1 VDLISYLRPLRSYL
15 LTVLLLSVL
24 VGLGSALFVGRTSGE
39 AYRATLAVSLPSFGG
54 QAREVEQIAADFS
67 EALTTPEVVEAASDA
82 SGIDADTLAETLTA
96 ERSSKAGTQV
106 QISATGADPDSLTR
120 SVAVAAREAYGT
132 VSQPRL
138 EAAESL
144 EDQLQEAYEDA
155 KASTAG
161 RDADQQRWQSQLEF
175 AALRE
180 ANEAR
185 SARIE
190 LETTIATFEDAASPD
205 AATVVPLDAT
215 WPAVQAG
222 LTNGG
227 ATLFALA
234 ALLVAAEIWRPR
246 PTPGRAAGP
255 AAPAGSPGDDGVVG
269 DGSVPAGAPGL
280 EDGSRSTSTPSTT
293 TPGPAATAQAPA
305 GAPTG
310 SAGS

>member
-24 VGLGSALFVGRTSGE
+24 VGLGSALIVARTSGE

-54 QAREVEQIAADFS
+54 QAREVEQVAADFS
-67 EALTTPEVVEAASDA
+67 DALTTPEVVEAASDA
-82 SGIDADTLAETLTA
+82 SGIDADTLSEALTA
-96 ERSSKAGTQV
+96 QRSSKAGTQV
-106 QISATGADPDSLTR
+106 QISATGADPDLLPR
-120 SVAVAAREAYGT
+120 SVAAAARAAYGA

-144 EDQLQEAYEDA
+144 EDQLQQAYEDA
-155 KASTAG
+155 QESTAG

-180 ANEAR
+180 ANDAR

-190 LETTIATFEDAASPD
+190 LETKIATFEDAASPD

-234 ALLVAAEIWRPR
+234 ALLVAAEIWRTR
-246 PTPGRAAGP
+246 P
-255 AAPAGSPGDDGVVG
+255 
-269 DGSVPAGAPGL
+269 
-280 EDGSRSTSTPSTT
+280 
-293 TPGPAATAQAPA
+293 TPGPAAAPAVPAGSPDDDGTAGDGSAPAGAAGPEEAPRSAPSTTTREPSASAQAPA
-305 GAPTG
+305 GASTG